1 MDASLKRK
9 FHVCFVGV
17 KNLPALTP
25 NLEDQRVDMVLA
37 LSWNKQVGF
46 SYYYVVFGQ
55 EKGVDMS
62 IFPRKKWWVK
72 LSSVWKTQFLQFFFA
87 CVCGRACVRL
97 DIPGSSKC
105 EKNVPSHPKN
115 LPKGRRFTYLEDR
128 NL

>member
-1 MDASLKRK
+1 M
-9 FHVCFVGV
+9 FCGGCG
-17 KNLPALTP
+17 NLPALTP

-87 CVCGRACVRL
+87 CVCGRACVHL

-105 EKNVPSHPKN
+105 EKMCLLTRK
-115 LPKGRRFTYLEDR
+115 TYQKADVLHIWKIETF
-128 NL
+128 N